1 MSVPELKANRWIK
14 AKSKYSG
21 AKNIGAILWGQLQAH
36 TIEECDRVKYKN
48 RQPPL
53 IFNKREDKSWEIS
66 KEDFEEL
73 NPDFSD
79 ILEQLE
85 AFQANDH
92 FEIKRY
98 DFVTFHQSYAYED
111 FIEGIKPV
119 MESEVDGELRYE
131 IKDGLFKTL
140 CKRAKND
147 PDNRY
152 AIFIDEINRGNV
164 SSIFGELITLIE
176 PDKRLGMDHAMTITL
191 PYSRDAFGV
200 PSNVDIYGT
209 MNTADRSVEAL
220 DTALR
225 RRFAFKEMLPK
236 PDLLKKEIDGFVLK
250 ELLSCINE
258 RIEALIDRDHTIGHS
273 YLINVKNMDDL
284 KLAFKDKIIPLLQE
298 YFYGDYGKIGLVLG
312 SGFVKMQP
320 QDNEVFADFDYEG
333 SEGLAQNKFE
343 LITIDEKFD
352 LQNALE
358 TLLNKPR

>member
-1 MSVPELKANRWIK
+1 MNTIFFGPPGTGKTYTLKTEYFPKYTTKREAVTKEQNFEQVVSNLSWFEAIALAMLENKSPMSVPELKANRWIK
-14 AKSKYSG
+14 AKSKYSE
-21 AKNIGAILWGQLQAH
+21 AKSIGPILWGQLQVH

-53 IFNKREDKSWEIS
+53 IFNKNEDKSWEIS

-147 PDNRY
+147 PDNGY

-176 PDKRLGMDHAMTITL
+176 PDKRLGMDYAMTITL

-209 MNTADRSVEAL
+209 MNTADRSAGSSRYRVEKKV
-220 DTALR
+220 
-225 RRFAFKEMLPK
+225 RF
-236 PDLLKKEIDGFVLK
+236 
-250 ELLSCINE
+250 
-258 RIEALIDRDHTIGHS
+258 
-273 YLINVKNMDDL
+273 
-284 KLAFKDKIIPLLQE
+284 
-298 YFYGDYGKIGLVLG
+298 
-312 SGFVKMQP
+312 
-320 QDNEVFADFDYEG
+320 
-333 SEGLAQNKFE
+333 
-343 LITIDEKFD
+343 
-352 LQNALE
+352 
-358 TLLNKPR
+358 